1 MIFFILIWSISSLG
15 FFALAS
21 SMSKHQK
28 QIFGHELD
36 AAKTKYAAIEGW
48 TLLITSLIICLLSG
62 AITNM
67 VSYWVAALTFAA
79 FFTGLCLS
87 YLETKIKKI
96 AALTAFIAA
105 ISGFIHL
112 I

>member
-28 QIFGHELD
+28 QIFGHELE
-36 AAKTKYAAIEGW
+36 ASKTQLATIIGWVLLAI
-48 TLLITSLIICLLSG
+48 SLVICLVSG

-67 VSYWVAALTFAA
+67 ASYWIGALTFSAL
-79 FFTGLCLS
+79 FSGLCLS
-87 YLETKIKKI
+87 YFDSKIKQI
-96 AALTAFIAA
+96 AVITAVISF
-105 ISGFIHL
+105 ISGL
-112 I
+112 IYIF